1 MSDRAPD
8 RVGAPEGHA
17 SARPDVPDIT
27 TDGAVQP
34 FWLRGAPARGR
45 FVRLG
50 KLADAIITRHDNP
63 DAVNALLAQAL
74 ALTAG
79 LAAALKFTGSFSFQA
94 RGDGAVSMLLS
105 DCTDHGALRG
115 YARFD
120 AEKFAA
126 LPEGASAARMLGGG
140 YLAFT
145 CDAKSSSGG
154 PDKDRYQGIVPI
166 EGATLAEITQSYF
179 RNSEQTETA
188 IKTAAARTPQ
198 GWRGA
203 ALILERVAMMG
214 GIDAPDA
221 ETANEAWRT
230 AAILAGTAT
239 DAEMLDDALPPQ
251 MLLRRLF
258 FEVSPAYS
266 EPRSLSF
273 GCRCTRTKLSGI
285 LEGFGKDDLD
295 HMAEED
301 STMEGGRITMT
312 CEFCNHAFAFP
323 RAAFAG

>member
-1 MSDRAPD
+1 MSDRPD
-8 RVGAPEGHA
+8 RLGAGEAGG
-17 SARPDVPDIT
+17 RPDVPDLTI
-27 TDGAVQP
+27 DGAVQP

-50 KLADAIITRHDNP
+50 KLADAILTRHDNP
-63 DAVNALLAQAL
+63 DAVNAQLAQAL
-74 ALTAG
+74 ALTAA

-94 RGDGAVSMLLS
+94 QGDGAVSMLLA
-105 DCTDHGALRG
+105 DCTEAGALRG
-115 YARFD
+115 YARFHAD
-120 AEKFAA
+120 KFAA
-126 LPEGASAARMLGGG
+126 LPNGASAARMIGGG
-140 YLAFT
+140 FLAFT
-145 CDAKSSSGG
+145 CDAQASSGI

-166 EGATLAEITQSYF
+166 EGATLAEITQNYF

-188 IKTAAARTPQ
+188 IKTAAARTAQ
-198 GWRGA
+198 GWRGS

-214 GIDAPDA
+214 GVDAPDA

-239 DAEMLDDALPPQ
+239 DSEMLDDALPPQ

-258 FEVSPAYS
+258 FEVSPAYAD
-266 EPRSLSF
+266 PRPLSF
-273 GCRCTRTKLSGI
+273 GCRCTRGKLQGI

-301 STMEGGRITMT
+301 SAMEGGRITMT

-323 RAAFAG
+323 RAAFGG